1 MVVPP
6 VNDGGDQVNDK
17 VDLVLKSVFSMRSVG
32 GSGVVII
39 IAPLP
44 YYDTG
49 ESP

>member
-6 VNDGGDQVNDK
+6 VNYGGDQVNDK

-44 YYDTG
+44 FYEAD
-49 ESP
+49 ELP